1 MSSGA
6 VRPAKRKREEQE
18 MEALGMYPGVLV
30 VLSVALLL
38 VVAGVGKNQLVW
50 KRRKPVP
57 TRARRR
63 R

>member
-1 MSSGA
+1 MTFD
-6 VRPAKRKREEQE
+6 PAKRNVRSKR

-50 KRRKPVP
+50 KRRKPLPV
-57 TRARRR
+57 RARRR

>member
-1 MSSGA
+1 
-6 VRPAKRKREEQE
+6 

>member
-1 MSSGA
+1 
-6 VRPAKRKREEQE
+6 
-18 MEALGMYPGVLV
+18 MEALGMYPSVLV

-50 KRRKPVP
+50 MRRKPQPV
-57 TRARRR
+57 RARRR